1 MSRTSCWCNI
11 LEIPKGE
18 RRRNGKAALEKA
30 KRGVDCLESDAMSLI
45 WLNNC
50 LTAYDYFFHNANNF
64 NRDIEDELNRNFL
77 MHGMMYKPVRKQ
89 ACKKLLLLLHS
100 SSAVFE
106 MLKC

>member
-45 WLNNC
+45 WLNDC
-50 LTAYDYFFHNANNF
+50 LTAYDYFSTMQTTSIAISKANSTEIF
-64 NRDIEDELNRNFL
+64 
-77 MHGMMYKPVRKQ
+77 
-89 ACKKLLLLLHS
+89 
-100 SSAVFE
+100 
-106 MLKC
+106 